1 MLKALGRAFSDFV
14 FPPHCHVCRSFI
26 SEAGRLHVCSSCRDS
41 IRLISSPHCTICA
54 VPFLG
59 AGQDHPCGS
68 CIKEPPAFSAAR
80 AAFVYDG
87 PGRELIHNFKYEYK
101 IHLRRPLALYVVQV
115 LSEFVLTHKP
125 DFIVPVPLHPKR
137 LRTRGFNQAVLIG
150 EVLASEWDLPMERS
164 AMMRTRWTEPQIN
177 LAASQRRENVKGAF
191 AIKKSEAVKGKRI
204 LLLDDVYTTGSTVDE
219 CSKVL
224 KKGGAD
230 EIIVITVAR
239 AIM

>member
-1 MLKALGRAFSDFV
+1 MLKTLGRAFSDFV

-26 SEAGRLHVCSSCRDS
+26 PEAGRLHICNSCRDTVQ
-41 IRLISSPHCTICA
+41 LISSPHCTVCA
-54 VPFLG
+54 VPFHCVG
-59 AGQDHPCGS
+59 HNHPCGS
-68 CIKEPPAFSAAR
+68 CSKESPAFDAAR

-87 PGRELIHNFKYEYK
+87 PGRELIHNFKYEFK
-101 IHLRRPLALYVVQV
+101 THLRRPLALYVVEV
-115 LSEFVLTHKP
+115 LSEFVSTHRP
-125 DFIVPVPLHPKR
+125 DVIIPVPLHSRR

-150 EVLASEWDLPMERS
+150 EVLASEWGISMERS
-164 AMMRTRWTEPQIN
+164 SMLRTRWTEPQIN
-177 LAASQRRENVKGAF
+177 LAASQRRDNVKGAF
-191 AIKKSEAVKGKRI
+191 AIKKPGSVKGKRI
-204 LLLDDVYTTGSTVDE
+204 LLLDDVYTTGSTVEE